1 MNLGFLLVPLEVGGD
16 KRWVSLGAPGAG
28 AHVAGCCV
36 LAPRWIDSVELSG
49 FEMKCSKSF
58 EAIYKDGSRLKAL
71 VVVAFR
77 FLFGGALHTL
87 T

>member
-1 MNLGFLLVPLEVGGD
+1 MNLGLLLVPLEVGGD
-16 KRWVSLGAPGAG
+16 KRWVSLGAPGAR

-58 EAIYKDGSRLKAL
+58 KAIYKDGSHLTSSQG
-71 VVVAFR
+71 
-77 FLFGGALHTL
+77 FGGGSF
-87 T
+87 